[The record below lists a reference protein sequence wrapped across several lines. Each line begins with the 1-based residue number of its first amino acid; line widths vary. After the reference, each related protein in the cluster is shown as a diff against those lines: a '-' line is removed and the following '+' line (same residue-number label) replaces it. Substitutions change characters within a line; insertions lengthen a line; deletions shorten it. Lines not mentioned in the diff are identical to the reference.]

1 MPQTVFTALCFQMPA
16 LASSDDS
23 QVADELW
30 LPMIPAGTFTGKD
43 GRTWVNNKPDV
54 VVAALTQKIPFDIE
68 HATHIHGPAG
78 NPAPASGWIVA
89 LKSDNG
95 QILGR
100 VEFNDKGKAL
110 IQGKEYAFYSPA
122 FSFDQHGH
130 VLAMR
135 SAGLTN
141 EPNLDLPS
149 LNRKE
154 DNKMPIPKILAAALS
169 LNETAS
175 EDDAVAAVQALK
187 SSEQTALNR
196 AKQPDLTQFIPIATH
211 NVALNRATTAEA
223 ALKVIQDKEIE
234 GIVDAAIADG
244 KVAPANKD
252 MFVAMCR
259 AEGGRE
265 QFTQFVESAPKIVS
279 TTPTKTPH
287 SQQGQ
292 QLEEHEIAMCR
303 KLHISEEDFLK
314 SKTALNKGA

>member
-1 MPQTVFTALCFQMPA
+1 MSQTVFTALCFQMPS
-16 LASSDDS
+16 LVSPDDS
-23 QVADELW
+23 QAVDELW
-30 LPMIPAGTFTGKD
+30 LPMIPAGTFAGKD

-68 HATHIHGPAG
+68 HSTHIHGPAG

-89 LKSDNG
+89 LKNDNG

-100 VEFNDKGKAL
+100 VEFNSKGQAL

-122 FSFDQHGH
+122 FSFDQYGH

-149 LNRKE
+149 LNRKK

-169 LNETAS
+169 LS
-175 EDDAVAAVQALK
+175 EAATEEEAVTVIQTLK
-187 SSEQTALNR
+187 TSEQTALNR
-196 AKQPDLTQFIPIATH
+196 AKQPDLTEFIPVATH

-223 ALKVIQDKEIE
+223 ALMVIQDKEVE
-234 GIVDAAIADG
+234 GIVDAAIVDG
-244 KVAPANKD
+244 KIAPANKD

-265 QFTQFVESAPKIVS
+265 QFTKFVESAPKIVS
-279 TTPTKTPH
+279 TTPTKIN
-287 SQQGQ
+287 SGQQGN
-292 QLEEHEIAMCR
+292 QLEEHEVAMCR